1 MIWRAL
7 TWPFIAL
14 FALLASWFGVR
25 NAANSNT
32 KAVRAEKNLATALHA
47 KEIENEVEAISVDAL
62 KRRSRVWV
70 RNSTR

>member
-14 FALLASWFGVR
+14 FALAASWFGGR
-25 NAANSNT
+25 NAAESDI
-32 KAVRAEKNLATALHA
+32 KAKRAERNLAAALHA
-47 KEIENEVEAISVDAL
+47 KEIENEVEALSTDAL

-70 RNSTR
+70 RKTN